1 MKDTISEFAR
11 ECSQATRIIVRHP
24 RFFLIAVLVL
34 SLGIGMSTALFSLM
48 YGVLLK
54 PLPVQ
59 EQDHVVVAWKGDPKD
74 VAHIGELSYPE
85 FQDWQRQSKA
95 FAMMAAMPTTVYGYG
110 VALTGYGEPVE
121 LERTPVSAAFFSS
134 LGAQAIMGRT
144 FEESDDRPGTEATVV
159 LHYSVWKNQFHSDPS
174 VIGKTVS
181 LNGHG
186 YTVIGVMSPDFDFPA
201 GAQVWTPLGL
211 NAQWVNR
218 DAAFLQVI
226 GRLKAGV
233 SLQQSRV
240 DIGGAMTQLAHQY
253 PQYSEPGEFAVVT
266 PLADYVFGNNKPA
279 IVLLWAASLL
289 LLTIACINITSL
301 LLARAFVREKEVAV
315 RLALGATWEHLVQQ
329 FLAEGFVLSS
339 AGAVAGCAV
348 ARILIVLVIAL
359 APHGI
364 PRLSSITLNAFSLLF
379 ACFISI
385 VIALGFGLVPAFL
398 MNKRD
403 VRDSLNEGGARTAG
417 GRRSAFFRKSLL
429 VAETTVT
436 ILLLACAGMVVH
448 NFHNLQRVQLGF
460 VPDNVLTAQIRLT
473 NVDVSRRNAFFA
485 QLLGRLQSHPE
496 VSAAGGVLLRPF
508 EGTVGWDVPYQ
519 AKDQDVYD
527 AKRNPVSNFEAITPG
542 YFQAVGTPLLSGRDF
557 TFDDNVGNQ
566 KVMIVSESLARRAFG
581 NVQRSI
587 GRQISLGRAD
597 TPNERTEW
605 WTIVG
610 IVEDAQYRKLGIT
623 QGEIF
628 VPFLQ
633 TNVPVRYVA
642 IRTRISAE
650 SALPILRQEVAAIDK
665 TLAVSKTRTLREL
678 VGDAKTGPR
687 FTMLLFSVFGVFA
700 CFLASVGVYGL
711 VSDSIAQ
718 RRREIGIRMALGAQ
732 RKTVLRLITQGEM
745 SAILLGGILSLP
757 FVLGTAPVYDRLLYG
772 LQGID
777 FLSVTVAFMV
787 LCSVSLVSSIL
798 PTIRATEVPLSN
810 LLVE

>member
-1 MKDTISEFAR
+1 M
-11 ECSQATRIIVRHP
+11 
-24 RFFLIAVLVL
+24 
-34 SLGIGMSTALFSLM
+34 
-48 YGVLLK
+48 
-54 PLPVQ
+54 
-59 EQDHVVVAWKGDPKD
+59 
-74 VAHIGELSYPE
+74 
-85 FQDWQRQSKA
+85 
-95 FAMMAAMPTTVYGYG
+95 
-110 VALTGYGEPVE
+110 
-121 LERTPVSAAFFSS
+121 
-134 LGAQAIMGRT
+134 
-144 FEESDDRPGTEATVV
+144 
-159 LHYSVWKNQFHSDPS
+159 
-174 VIGKTVS
+174 
-181 LNGHG
+181 
-186 YTVIGVMSPDFDFPA
+186 
-201 GAQVWTPLGL
+201 
-211 NAQWVNR
+211 
-218 DAAFLQVI
+218 
-226 GRLKAGV
+226 
-233 SLQQSRV
+233 
-240 DIGGAMTQLAHQY
+240 
-253 PQYSEPGEFAVVT
+253 
-266 PLADYVFGNNKPA
+266 
-279 IVLLWAASLL
+279 
-289 LLTIACINITSL
+289 
-301 LLARAFVREKEVAV
+301 
-315 RLALGATWEHLVQQ
+315 
-329 FLAEGFVLSS
+329 
-339 AGAVAGCAV
+339 

-364 PRLSSITLNAFSLLF
+364 PRLSSISLNAFSLLF

-436 ILLLACAGMVVH
+436 MSLLACAGMVVH
-448 NFHNLQRVQLGF
+448 NFYNMQRVRLGF
-460 VPDNVLTAQIRLT
+460 VPANVLTAQID
-473 NVDVSRRNAFFA
+473 VDASRRNAFFT

-519 AKDQDVYD
+519 GKGQDIYE
-527 AKRNPVSNFEAITPG
+527 AKRNPISNFEAITPG

-557 TFDDNVGNQ
+557 TFDDKHGNQ

-587 GRQISLGRAD
+587 GQQISLGRAD
-597 TPNERTEW
+597 APNEKTEW

-633 TNVPVRYVA
+633 TRVPVRYVA
-642 IRTRISAE
+642 IRTRINAE

-665 TLAVSKTRTLREL
+665 TLAVSKTRTLGEL

-711 VSDSIAQ
+711 VSDSIVQ

-757 FVLGTAPVYDRLLYG
+757 FVLGMAPVYDRLLYG

-777 FLSVTVAFMV
+777 FLSVTVAFVV
-787 LCSVSLVSSIL
+787 LCSVSLMSSIV
-798 PTIRATEVPLSN
+798 PTIRATDVPLCN

>member
-11 ECSQATRIIVRHP
+11 ECLQATRIIVRHP
-24 RFFLIAVLVL
+24 RFFLIAVIVL
-34 SLGIGMSTALFSLM
+34 SLGIGMSTALFSVM

-54 PLPVQ
+54 ALPVQ
-59 EQDHVVVAWKGDPKD
+59 EQDRVVVAWKGDPKD

-110 VALTGYGEPVE
+110 VTLTGYGEPVE
-121 LERTPVSAAFFSS
+121 LERTPVTAAFFSS
-134 LGAQAIMGRT
+134 LGAQAVMGRT
-144 FEESDDRPGTEATVV
+144 FQESDDHPGAEATVV
-159 LHYSVWKNQFHSDPS
+159 LHYFVWKNQFHSDPS
-174 VIGKTVS
+174 VIGKAVS
-181 LNGHG
+181 LSGQG
-186 YTVIGVMSPDFDFPA
+186 YTIIGVMPPDFDFPA

-211 NAQWVNR
+211 EGQWMNR
-218 DAAFLQVI
+218 EATFLQVI

-233 SLQQSRV
+233 SPQQSKD
-240 DIGGAMTQLAHQY
+240 DIAGAIAQLAHQY

-329 FLAEGFVLSS
+329 FLAEGLVLSS
-339 AGAVAGCAV
+339 AGAIAGCAV

-364 PRLSSITLNAFSLLF
+364 PRLSSISLNAFSLLF

-385 VIALGFGLVPAFL
+385 VIAVGFGLVPAFL

-436 ILLLACAGMVVH
+436 MLLLACAGMVVH
-448 NFHNLQRVQLGF
+448 NFYNMQRVRLGF
-460 VPDNVLTAQIRLT
+460 VPANVLTAQID
-473 NVDVSRRNAFFA
+473 VDASRRNAFFT

-519 AKDQDVYD
+519 GKGQDIYE
-527 AKRNPVSNFEAITPG
+527 AKRNPISNFEAITPG

-557 TFDDNVGNQ
+557 TFDDKHGNQ

-587 GRQISLGRAD
+587 GQQISLGRAD
-597 TPNERTEW
+597 APNEKTEW

-633 TNVPVRYVA
+633 TRVPVRYVA
-642 IRTRISAE
+642 IRTRINAE

-665 TLAVSKTRTLREL
+665 TLAVSKTRTLGEL

-711 VSDSIAQ
+711 VSDSIVQ

-757 FVLGTAPVYDRLLYG
+757 FVLGMAPVYDRLLYG

-777 FLSVTVAFMV
+777 FLSVTVAFVV
-787 LCSVSLVSSIL
+787 LCSVSLMSSIV
-798 PTIRATEVPLSN
+798 PTIRATDVPLCN

>member
-11 ECSQATRIIVRHP
+11 ECLQATRIIVRHP
-24 RFFLIAVLVL
+24 RFFLIAVIVL
-34 SLGIGMSTALFSLM
+34 SLGIGMSTALFSVM

-54 PLPVQ
+54 ALPVQ
-59 EQDHVVVAWKGDPKD
+59 EQDRVVVAWKGDPKD

-85 FQDWQRQSKA
+85 FQDWQRHSKA

-110 VALTGYGEPVE
+110 VTLTGYGEPVE
-121 LERTPVSAAFFSS
+121 LERTPVTAAFFSS
-134 LGAQAIMGRT
+134 LGAQAVIGRT
-144 FEESDDRPGTEATVV
+144 FQESDDHPGAEATVV
-159 LHYSVWKNQFHSDPS
+159 LHYFVWKNQFHSDPS
-174 VIGKTVS
+174 VIGKAVS
-181 LNGHG
+181 LSGQG
-186 YTVIGVMSPDFDFPA
+186 YTIIGVMPPDFDFPA

-211 NAQWVNR
+211 EGQWMNR
-218 DAAFLQVI
+218 EATFLQVI

-233 SLQQSRV
+233 SPQQSKD
-240 DIGGAMTQLAHQY
+240 DIAGAIAQLAHQY

-329 FLAEGFVLSS
+329 FLAEGLVLSS
-339 AGAVAGCAV
+339 AGAIAGCAV

-364 PRLSSITLNAFSLLF
+364 PRLSSISLNAFSLLF

-436 ILLLACAGMVVH
+436 MSLLACAGMVVH
-448 NFHNLQRVQLGF
+448 NFYNMQRVRLGF
-460 VPDNVLTAQIRLT
+460 VPANVLTAQID
-473 NVDVSRRNAFFA
+473 VDASRRNAFFT

-519 AKDQDVYD
+519 GKGQDIYE
-527 AKRNPVSNFEAITPG
+527 AKRNPISNFEAITPG

-557 TFDDNVGNQ
+557 TFDDKHGNQ

-587 GRQISLGRAD
+587 GQQISLGRAD
-597 TPNERTEW
+597 APNEKTEW

-633 TNVPVRYVA
+633 TRVPVRYVA
-642 IRTRISAE
+642 IRTRINAE

-665 TLAVSKTRTLREL
+665 TLAVSKTRTLGEL

-711 VSDSIAQ
+711 VSDSIVQ

-757 FVLGTAPVYDRLLYG
+757 FVLGMAPVYDRLLYG

-777 FLSVTVAFMV
+777 FLSVTVAFVV
-787 LCSVSLVSSIL
+787 LCSVSLMSSIV
-798 PTIRATEVPLSN
+798 PTIRATDVPLCN